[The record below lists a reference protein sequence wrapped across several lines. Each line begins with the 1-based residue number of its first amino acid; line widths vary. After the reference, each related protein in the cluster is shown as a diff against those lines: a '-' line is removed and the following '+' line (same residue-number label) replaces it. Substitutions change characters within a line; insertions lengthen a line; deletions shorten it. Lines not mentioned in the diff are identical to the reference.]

1 MTWKLSEAGGHNT
14 LELTYNLV
22 IGECGSRSMASTS
35 LFRIAFFQELLY
47 SSIFRE
53 SKGGLMNKL
62 IVPAVIVAF
71 GMIAAAALSQQTQPP
86 ASGFQAKPYFE
97 MPLEKDPSR
106 VVRLQSVVI
115 PAGAGNQF
123 HRHPGDQW
131 WAVQEGEV
139 TFTVRGQPPR
149 LMKAG
154 DFVYVPRGTI
164 HRNQNISKSPAR
176 SIELNITDK
185 DKPQTE
191 QVP

>member
-1 MTWKLSEAGGHNT
+1 
-14 LELTYNLV
+14 
-22 IGECGSRSMASTS
+22 
-35 LFRIAFFQELLY
+35 
-47 SSIFRE
+47 
-53 SKGGLMNKL
+53 MNKL
-62 IVPAVIVAF
+62 IVSAVIVAS

-106 VVRLQSVVI
+106 IVRLQSVVI
-115 PAGAGNQF
+115 PPGAGNQF

-139 TFTVRGQPPR
+139 TFTVRGQQPR

-164 HRNQNISKSPAR
+164 HRNQNLSKLSAR

>member
-1 MTWKLSEAGGHNT
+1 L
-14 LELTYNLV
+14 
-22 IGECGSRSMASTS
+22 
-35 LFRIAFFQELLY
+35 FFQELLY

-71 GMIAAAALSQQTQPP
+71 GMIAAATLSQQTQPP

>member
-1 MTWKLSEAGGHNT
+1 MTFPERAPGLVRMIASQLRSFKNCST
-14 LELTYNLV
+14 LP
-22 IGECGSRSMASTS
+22 
-35 LFRIAFFQELLY
+35 
-47 SSIFRE
+47 SSGQKPGRQV
-53 SKGGLMNKL
+53 MNKL
-62 IVPAVIVAF
+62 IVSAVIVAS

-106 VVRLQSVVI
+106 IVRLQSVVI
-115 PAGAGNQF
+115 PPGAGNQF

-139 TFTVRGQPPR
+139 TLTVRGQQPS

-154 DFVYVPRGTI
+154 DFVYVQRGTI
-164 HRNQNISKSPAR
+164 HRNQNLSKLPAR

>member
-1 MTWKLSEAGGHNT
+1 
-14 LELTYNLV
+14 
-22 IGECGSRSMASTS
+22 
-35 LFRIAFFQELLY
+35 
-47 SSIFRE
+47 
-53 SKGGLMNKL
+53 MNKL
-62 IVPAVIVAF
+62 IVPSIIVAT
-71 GMIAAAALSQQTQPP
+71 GMVAAAALSQQARPP

-106 VVRLQSVVI
+106 LVRLQNVVI
-115 PAGAGNQF
+115 PPGAGNQF

-139 TFTVRGQPPR
+139 TFTVKGQQPR
-149 LMKAG
+149 VMKPG
-154 DFVYVPRGTI
+154 EFVYVPRGTI
-164 HRNQNISKSPAR
+164 HRNQNLSKPPAR